1 MLGSY
6 FGSTKIIQGAAGLG
20 QGPLMA
26 YADGVVGGSA
36 NDADM
41 PGPLRAYSDGSLG
54 LGDDSSMPGPLQ
66 AYADGTV
73 GGSAAN
79 ADMPGPLFAYQDGSL
94 GDGSAPT
101 DDPGGT
107 PISVF
112 EDGIFDTAPRN
123 ANFGPLQSFRDG
135 SLGRLRG
142 LGADALTLD
151 LGDAATLA
159 EVKSLLAMASGG
171 YALTADAQKV
181 YTPDFYTSGIWEP
194 SASALWQYIVSN
206 IPQMSGKSVSDSAGN
221 QTYPNA
227 TGLGILVGFAAAPT
241 TAGLGP
247 DYVKTNMPH
256 LFAWFTGGAGPV
268 LPPYLSNADKTK
280 GARGSS
286 AAGMSTGKM
295 VAWGLGAATLLGL
308 AFVMTKKKSYRANA
322 AVRKKPRYKPTSH
335 AERRARNEELRAWT
349 RKQPRLR

>member
-26 YADGVVGGSA
+26 YADGVVGGGA

-41 PGPLRAYSDGSLG
+41 PGPLQAYSDGSLG

-112 EDGIFDTAPRN
+112 EDGIFDTAPRS
-123 ANFGPLQSFRDG
+123 ANFGRLQSFRDG
-135 SLGRLRG
+135 SLGAIVSG
-142 LGADALTLD
+142 GPTPLD

-206 IPQMSGKSVSDSAGN
+206 IPQMSGKSVSDSAGS

-241 TAGLGP
+241 TSGLGP
-247 DYVKTNMPH
+247 DLPH
-256 LFAWFTGGAGPV
+256 LFAWFKGGAGPV

-295 VAWGLGAATLLGL
+295 VAWGLGAAALLGL
-308 AFVMTKKKSYRANA
+308 ALVMTKKKR
-322 AVRKKPRYKPTSH
+322 
-335 AERRARNEELRAWT
+335 
-349 RKQPRLR
+349 